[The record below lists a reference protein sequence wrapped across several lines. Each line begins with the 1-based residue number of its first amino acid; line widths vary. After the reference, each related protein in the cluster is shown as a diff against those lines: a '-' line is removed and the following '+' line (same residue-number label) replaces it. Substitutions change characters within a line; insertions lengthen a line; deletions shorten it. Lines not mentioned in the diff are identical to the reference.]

1 MNKKI
6 LCTTAMAIAATTA
19 SATWLWDGLTEK
31 VPVGMDNATKT
42 GGYWFDYSDGDN
54 GGQSAF
60 QYDVDKAAG
69 NSMAPIIDECQG
81 VCGSFTLAQGTLTY
95 PPFLGIGFNIVG
107 ETSEEDNTPAA
118 GDATDWGGIC
128 IAYMCDAAPSL
139 ELGLGDAVDKSLG
152 YDVPVKQ
159 LAKSSDAASGKVVK
173 IPWEEFDQQH
183 WDDEKVITTA
193 DAIKQLVAIK
203 FKIQAND
210 MTGRF
215 RISQIGSYDSD
226 CKYVPQE
233 VGPEV
238 DPGTNPGDDAVKG
251 VRSVSGVKAM
261 VSGRTLSFSGITSD
275 ASVELISLQ
284 GRVVKKGMIKG
295 ASSLDLSSVDAGVY
309 MVRVSGKSVD
319 YSNKIVLK

>member
-6 LCTTAMAIAATTA
+6 LCTTAMAIAATSA
-19 SATWLWDGLTEK
+19 SAWLWDGLTEK
-31 VPVGMDNATKT
+31 VPVGMDNETKT
-42 GGYWFDYSDGDN
+42 GGYWFDYSDNKN

-60 QYDVDKAAG
+60 QYDVDKSG
-69 NSMAPIIDECQG
+69 DSMSPIIDECQG
-81 VCGSFTLAQGTLTY
+81 ICGAFTLAQGTLTY
-95 PPFLGIGFNIVG
+95 PPFLGLGFNIVG
-107 ETSEEDNTPAA
+107 ETSEENTDAA
-118 GDATDWGGIC
+118 PGDATEWGGIC
-128 IAYMCDAAPSL
+128 IAYSCDAAPSL
-139 ELGLGDAVDKSLG
+139 ELGLGDAVENSLG
-152 YDVPVKQ
+152 YDVPAKQ
-159 LAKSSDAASGKVVK
+159 LAKASDAATGKVVQ
-173 IPWEEFDQQH
+173 IPWEEFAQQG
-183 WDDEKVITTA
+183 WDEEKVIATA
-193 DAIKQLVAIK
+193 DAVKQLVAIK

-215 RISQIGSYDSD
+215 RISQIGSLEGGCQYIAQDVS
-226 CKYVPQE
+226 
-233 VGPEV
+233 PE
-238 DPGTNPGDDAVKG
+238 PGTNPGDDAVKG

>member
-6 LCTTAMAIAATTA
+6 LCTTAMAIAATSA
-19 SATWLWDGLTEK
+19 SAWLWDGLTEK
-31 VPVGMDNATKT
+31 VPVGMDNDTKT
-42 GGYWFDYSDGDN
+42 GGYWFDYGDGDN

-60 QYDVDKAAG
+60 QYDVEKG
-69 NSMAPIIDECQG
+69 PEKSMGPIIDECQG
-81 VCGSFTLAQGTLTY
+81 MCGSFTLAQGTLTY

-107 ETSEEDNTPAA
+107 ETSAEDPTPAA
-118 GDATDWGGIC
+118 GDATDWKGIC
-128 IAYMCDAAPSL
+128 IAYSCDAAPSL

-159 LAKSSDAASGKVVK
+159 LAKSSDVATGKVVK

-183 WDDEKVITTA
+183 WDDEKVIATA

-215 RISQIGSYDSD
+215 RISQIGSLESN
-226 CKYVPQE
+226 CQYVPI
-233 VGPEV
+233 
-238 DPGTNPGDDAVKG
+238 DPAPNLDPNPDLGDNAVKG